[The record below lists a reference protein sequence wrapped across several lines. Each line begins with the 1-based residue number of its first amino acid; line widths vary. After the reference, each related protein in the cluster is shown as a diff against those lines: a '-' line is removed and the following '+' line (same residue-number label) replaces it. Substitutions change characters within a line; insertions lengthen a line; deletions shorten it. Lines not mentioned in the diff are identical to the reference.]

1 MAFIGGII
9 LLVVSLFGGYKF
21 MHGNLTALWQPF
33 EIAMIVGSAV
43 GAFIIAN
50 PRHIIK
56 AVYGNIVTFISPK
69 KYEPV
74 DPLEVLGLM
83 YMLLESLKND
93 GAQAL
98 SKHIN
103 APKQSEFFKQY
114 PAILADICLTN
125 FIIDYFRIISTGK
138 MSTKDI
144 AALIDIEIESR
155 LQELSMPA
163 AALNK
168 IADYLPGFGILSAI
182 LGIVTA
188 MGSLGGD
195 PQVLGQQVAAALVG
209 TFIGLLLSYGII
221 GPLSSALAY
230 RALEEI
236 KLFDA
241 CKATL
246 IATVSGIPPKLAIE
260 FGRKTLFSTDRP
272 SFKRVQK
279 LTQVSV
285 S

>member
-1 MAFIGGII
+1 MAFICGII
-9 LLVVSLFGGYKF
+9 LLILSLFGGYKF
-21 MHGNLTALWQPF
+21 MNGNLSTLWQPF
-33 EIAMIVGSAV
+33 EIIMIIGAAA

-56 AVYGNIVTFISPK
+56 AVYDNILIFISPK
-69 KYEPV
+69 KHQAV
-74 DPLEVLGLM
+74 DPLDVLGLI
-83 YMLLESLKND
+83 YSLLEILNNE

-98 SKHIN
+98 GKHIN
-103 APKQSEFFKQY
+103 APKRSELFKQY
-114 PAILADICLTN
+114 PMVLSDICLTN
-125 FIIDYFRIISTGK
+125 FIVDYFRIISTGK
-138 MSTKDI
+138 MSSKEIGD
-144 AALIDIEIESR
+144 LIDIEIESR

-168 IADYLPGFGILSAI
+168 TADYLPGFGILSAI

-195 PQVLGQQVAAALVG
+195 PMLLGQQVASALIG
-209 TFIGLLLSYGII
+209 TFIGLLLGYGLI

-230 RALEEI
+230 RALAEI

-241 CKATL
+241 CKGAL

-272 SFKRVQK
+272 SFKQVQK
-279 LTQVSV
+279 LTQVTAS
-285 S
+285 